1 MNNPRKYKIEIMDIQ
16 ASTPRKSKLIEKL
29 LCALETADSQGESK
43 IEALADTFR
52 LHYEQLKGNS
62 NEA

>member
-1 MNNPRKYKIEIMDIQ
+1 MNNPIRYKIEIKDTQ
-16 ASTPRKSKLIEKL
+16 TSNPSKSFFFEKLI
-29 LCALETADSQGESK
+29 CALETADSQGESK
-43 IEALADTFR
+43 MEALADTFR